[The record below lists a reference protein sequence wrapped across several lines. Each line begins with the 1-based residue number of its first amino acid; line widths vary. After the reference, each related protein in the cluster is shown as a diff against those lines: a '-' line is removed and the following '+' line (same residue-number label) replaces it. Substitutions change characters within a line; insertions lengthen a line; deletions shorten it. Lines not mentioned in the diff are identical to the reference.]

1 MTPAAVHTCA
11 EPRPPHTPADSS
23 GQRPPLY
30 SLRNLVKEF
39 DGPGEKVSVLQ
50 GLNLDIQE
58 GESAAV
64 VGASGSGK
72 STFLHILGTL
82 AEPGGGE
89 LYFRGTNMR
98 TLDAGAKA
106 RLRNESIGFVFQFHH
121 LLPEFTTLENVAMQ
135 AVIGGCPM
143 QAALDKAA
151 DILERVGLA
160 GRARFAVGLLSGGER
175 QRAAIARALMQ
186 DPVVLLADEPTG
198 NLDEKNGMLVAEL
211 LVRLNAEQGTAMVV
225 ATHNPELAGRMA
237 RRFELKS
244 GELYEQSR

>member
-1 MTPAAVHTCA
+1 
-11 EPRPPHTPADSS
+11 
-23 GQRPPLY
+23 L
-30 SLRNLVKEF
+30 
-39 DGPGEKVSVLQ
+39 
-50 GLNLDIQE
+50 
-58 GESAAV
+58 
-64 VGASGSGK
+64 
-72 STFLHILGTL
+72 LHILGTL
-82 AEPGGGE
+82 AEPGAGE

-135 AVIGGCPM
+135 AVIGGRPM
-143 QAALDKAA
+143 RAALDKAA
-151 DILERVGLA
+151 DLLERVGLA

-211 LVRLNAEQGTAMVV
+211 LVRLNAERGTAMVV
-225 ATHNPELAGRMA
+225 ATHNPELAGRMT

-244 GELYEQSR
+244 GDLYEQSR

>member
-1 MTPAAVHTCA
+1 
-11 EPRPPHTPADSS
+11 
-23 GQRPPLY
+23 LY
-30 SLRNLVKEF
+30 SLRNVVKEF
-39 DGPGEKVSVLQ
+39 DGPGEKVCVLQ

-58 GESAAV
+58 GDSAAV

-72 STFLHILGTL
+72 STLLHILGTL
-82 AEPGGGE
+82 AEPGAGE
-89 LYFRGTNMR
+89 LSFRGTNMR

-106 RLRNESIGFVFQFHH
+106 RLRNESIGFIFQFHH

-135 AVIGGCPM
+135 AVIGGCSM
-143 QAALDKAA
+143 QAALDRAA
-151 DILERVGLA
+151 DMLERVGLA

-211 LVRLNAEQGTAMVV
+211 LARLNAEQGTAVVV